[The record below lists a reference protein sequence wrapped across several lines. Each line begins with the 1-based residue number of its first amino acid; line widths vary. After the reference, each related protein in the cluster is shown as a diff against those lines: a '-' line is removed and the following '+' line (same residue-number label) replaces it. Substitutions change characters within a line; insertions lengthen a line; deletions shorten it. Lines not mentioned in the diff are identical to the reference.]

1 MRQMPG
7 FREIFCWNSVLI
19 TILVAIHLGRFSHV
33 SFHVRWVDESLW
45 KCWSEVNKCTEAGG
59 IFKFYVADWF
69 ALMNDKMG
77 GDMKKIK
84 VGDFHISIRFYP
96 FIRIHHFFHL
106 LFSFH
111 FCFRCQDLRTPA
123 CTLFTCG
130 SLAEWRWRTFASFG
144 LQTLLKRTPQSSWMQ
159 RQSHNQRMST
169 KTRKNMKQQR
179 ETVRC
184 LKTWKSQKQVRSNER
199 YVATKSSITRTFIGS

>member
-1 MRQMPG
+1 MFPFM
-7 FREIFCWNSVLI
+7 F
-19 TILVAIHLGRFSHV
+19 
-33 SFHVRWVDESLW
+33 DESTRYSLW

-96 FIRIHHFFHL
+96 FIRIHHLSLILIPF
-106 LFSFH
+106 LFQMPRSKDTGMYFVH
-111 FCFRCQDLRTPA
+111 VWKS
-123 CTLFTCG
+123 CG
-130 SLAEWRWRTFASFG
+130 MKMENVRFIWASDFIEENATEF
-144 LQTLLKRTPQSSWMQ
+144 LDAASIPQSK
-159 RQSHNQRMST
+159 NVNENT
-169 KTRKNMKQQR
+169 KKTHGNNMKQQR

-184 LKTWKSQKQVRSNER
+184 LKT
-199 YVATKSSITRTFIGS
+199 

>member
-1 MRQMPG
+1 MFPFM
-7 FREIFCWNSVLI
+7 F
-19 TILVAIHLGRFSHV
+19 
-33 SFHVRWVDESLW
+33 DESTRYSLW

-84 VGDFHISIRFYP
+84 VGEDFHISIRFYP

-130 SLAEWRWRTFASFG
+130 SLAE
-144 LQTLLKRTPQSSWMQ
+144 
-159 RQSHNQRMST
+159 
-169 KTRKNMKQQR
+169 
-179 ETVRC
+179 
-184 LKTWKSQKQVRSNER
+184 
-199 YVATKSSITRTFIGS
+199 